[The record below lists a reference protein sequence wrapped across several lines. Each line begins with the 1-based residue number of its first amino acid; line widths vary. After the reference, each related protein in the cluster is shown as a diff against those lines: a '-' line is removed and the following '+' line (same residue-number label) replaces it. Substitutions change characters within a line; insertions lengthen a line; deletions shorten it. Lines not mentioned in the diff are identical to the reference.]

1 MATVTPV
8 REDPEKQQTHKG
20 SNQLA
25 DKELF
30 INRGGSPKK
39 KKKAQ
44 KSPIGQKMSFTPKC
58 NYHDG
63 TKE

>member
-39 KKKAQ
+39 KKRHRNPPLDKR
-44 KSPIGQKMSFTPKC
+44 
-58 NYHDG
+58 
-63 TKE
+63 

>member
-39 KKKAQ
+39 KKKGTEIPHWT
-44 KSPIGQKMSFTPKC
+44 KDEFHSKMQLP
-58 NYHDG
+58 
-63 TKE
+63 